1 MKSDMM
7 NIQATLLL
15 FALMLLPAKAAA
27 LPGSEMGN
35 ETTIETIV
43 SMDNESVDAT
53 ATGMNMEVTN
63 EAGEA
68 DEELNVREF
77 ILDHLADSY
86 EWQIYSDGT
95 RHLTISLP
103 IILRSKETGWHLF
116 SSSRLRNQAS
126 HHGFQIASEGQY
138 RGKIVERDASG
149 QEVRPLDLS
158 LTKNAASLIFASALL
173 ILILMGVARSL
184 KRNPMEGKKGFV
196 GLMEMFIMSI
206 NDEVIKP
213 TVGPDY
219 RKYSPY
225 LLTVFLF
232 IFTNNLL
239 GLVPIFPGGANVTG
253 NIAVTMVLALGT
265 FLVINLTGT
274 KDYYKDIFWPDV
286 PTWLKVPFP
295 LMPIIELVGTITKP
309 FALMIRLFANIMA
322 GHSIILGLSTLIFIT
337 VSLGTAI
344 NASMTVVS
352 VLFTVFMNF
361 LELLI
366 AYIQAYVFTLL
377 SAVFIGQARVQHT
390 SPKETD
396 ALQTTPKEIIK
407 EQV

>member
-1 MKSDMM
+1 
-7 NIQATLLL
+7 
-15 FALMLLPAKAAA
+15 
-27 LPGSEMGN
+27 
-35 ETTIETIV
+35 
-43 SMDNESVDAT
+43 
-53 ATGMNMEVTN
+53 
-63 EAGEA
+63 
-68 DEELNVREF
+68 VREF
-77 ILDHLADSY
+77 ILDHLADSH
-86 EWQIYSDGT
+86 EWKIYSDGN
-95 RHLTISLP
+95 RHLIVSLP

-138 RGKIVERDASG
+138 KGKIVERDTSG
-149 QEVRPLDLS
+149 KEVRPLDLS
-158 LTKNAASLIFASALL
+158 LTKNAAALL
-173 ILILMGVARSL
+173 FSAALIIFIMMGVARSL

-196 GLMEMFIMSI
+196 GLMEMFIMSV
-206 NDEVIKP
+206 NDEIIKP
-213 TVGPDY
+213 SIGPDY

-225 LLTVFLF
+225 LLTVFFF

-265 FLVINLTGT
+265 FFVINLTGT
-274 KDYYKDIFWPDV
+274 KDYYKEIFWPDV

-337 VSLGTAI
+337 VSLGTTI
-344 NASMTVVS
+344 NASMTTVS

-377 SAVFIGQARVQHT
+377 SAVFIGQARVRHT
-390 SPKETD
+390 SPKETN
-396 ALQTTPKEIIK
+396 ALQTTPEEIME
-407 EQV
+407 EQK